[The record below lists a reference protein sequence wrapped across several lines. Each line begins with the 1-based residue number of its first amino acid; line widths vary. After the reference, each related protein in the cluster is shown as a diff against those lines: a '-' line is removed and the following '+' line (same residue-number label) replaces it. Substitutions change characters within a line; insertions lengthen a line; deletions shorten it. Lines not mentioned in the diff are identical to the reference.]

1 MKTRLNELSLSQFI
15 CLVCGEN
22 TVLLDIGED
31 YDEEFLSNQASE
43 LIASYRQ
50 ITDKANF
57 CAWLLEQEEI
67 LKNKFKVQLFRI
79 CHVLL
84 DYELYAEVRSLL
96 GMAGENVDN
105 VPDEELSSKMEQLL
119 NFLLFEMRRN
129 EDMKGN
135 EDKKAHSFDEI
146 RAAFDE
152 EIAFLMTY
160 FKMPI
165 DMNSVNAAI
174 YANMVHQAD
183 MEIKNRRLRA

>member
-1 MKTRLNELSLSQFI
+1 MFH
-15 CLVCGEN
+15 
-22 TVLLDIGED
+22 
-31 YDEEFLSNQASE
+31 
-43 LIASYRQ
+43 
-50 ITDKANF
+50 
-57 CAWLLEQEEI
+57 
-67 LKNKFKVQLFRI
+67 I

-84 DYELYAEVRSLL
+84 DYKFYAEVRSLL
-96 GMAGENVDN
+96 EVVGENVDN

-129 EDMKGN
+129 EGMKGN
-135 EDKKAHSFDEI
+135 EDKKVYSSDEI

>member
-31 YDEEFLSNQASE
+31 YDEESLSNRASE
-43 LIASYRQ
+43 LIASYRL

-57 CAWLLEQEEI
+57 CAWLLEQEER
-67 LKNKFKVQLFRI
+67 LKNKSKVQLLHI

-84 DYELYAEVRSLL
+84 DYKLYAEVRSLL
-96 GMAGENVDN
+96 GMVGENVDN
-105 VPDEELSSKMEQLL
+105 VPNEGLSSKMEQLM

-129 EDMKGN
+129 EDMKAN
-135 EDKKAHSFDEI
+135 EDKKAHSSDEI

-183 MEIKNRRLRA
+183 MEIKNRRLRV